1 VIEGEDE
8 DEDEDEDEED
18 EEPTYLDGLLLFTLE
33 LTFEFTLALL
43 FILEALF
50 TLL

>member
-8 DEDEDEDEED
+8 DEEDEDD
-18 EEPTYLDGLLLFTLE
+18 EPTYLDGLSLFTLE

>member
-8 DEDEDEDEED
+8 DEDEDD
-18 EEPTYLDGLLLFTLE
+18 EPTYLDGLLLFTLE

>member
-8 DEDEDEDEED
+8 DEDEDEDD
-18 EEPTYLDGLLLFTLE
+18 EPTYLDGLLLFTLE